1 MFSASKKQE
10 AATDS
15 LLKRKKN
22 MSDKQNNALRPFGMR
37 DKIGYAMGDFGCNMS
52 FSFISSYM
60 ITFFVICMKIDP
72 VVCGVLIF
80 IGKVFDAIND
90 PIVGGLVDSS
100 RPGKEGKFKTWI
112 KWASIPLLICSVLM
126 FIYVPNAPMAV
137 KIAMCLGLYCLWSVS
152 YTSVNVP
159 YGSMQSVLTKEPTER
174 SELSTW
180 RSIGAMLA
188 QIPIMILI
196 PLIIFDDSNNPIGSR
211 FIYCVAVMGVLGWVG
226 FYLCR
231 KMTTERI
238 KPEAVQP
245 EKFNYLNTIKSFFKN
260 KNILA
265 VTIASFAQLAF
276 MMSVTNTM
284 QYVFMCYFKNAK
296 LISVA
301 TVIAGLPVGIGI
313 VLLKPAIKRFS
324 KKQLCTYPFVLSFI
338 GAGVA
343 SFVRLSNPFVWM
355 IFIGLTMMG
364 TSFFTVLMWALV
376 ADCIDFQEQKSGR
389 REESSI
395 YATYSFFRKVAQG
408 TCSLIVTFV
417 LKISAYDTELDAA
430 SQAAGVPE
438 KLYTLTGLM
447 PLIGAVIAFVS
458 MYFLYKLNDNAME
471 EER

>member
-1 MFSASKKQE
+1 MSEKQ
-10 AATDS
+10 D
-15 LLKRKKN
+15 
-22 MSDKQNNALRPFGMR
+22 NALRPFGMR

-52 FSFISSYM
+52 FSFISNNI
-60 ITFFVICMKIDP
+60 ITFFAICMKMDP
-72 VVCGVLIF
+72 LLCGFLIF

-90 PIVGGLVDSS
+90 PIIGGLVDSS
-100 RPGKEGKFKTWI
+100 KPGKDGKFKTWI
-112 KWASIPLLICSVLM
+112 KWASIPLLVCSVLM
-126 FIYVPNAPMAV
+126 FIYVPNAPMGV
-137 KIAMCLGLYCLWSVS
+137 KIAMCLGLYCLWSVA

-159 YGSMQSVLTKEPTER
+159 YGSMQSVITKEPSER
-174 SELSTW
+174 AQLSTW

-188 QIPIMILI
+188 QAPIMVII
-196 PLIIFDDSNNPIGSR
+196 PLIIFDENDNPIGSR
-211 FIYCVAVMGVLGWVG
+211 FIYCVAVMGVLGLIG

-238 KPEAVQP
+238 QPEAVQP

-276 MMSVTNTM
+276 IMSVTNTM
-284 QYVFMCYFKNAK
+284 QYVFMCYFSNTK
-296 LISVA
+296 LISIA
-301 TVIAGLPVGIGI
+301 AVIAGVPVAIGV
-313 VLLKPAIKRFS
+313 VLLRPAIKRFS
-324 KKQLCTYPFVLSFI
+324 KKQLCTYPFILSII
-338 GAGVA
+338 GAAVA
-343 SFVRLSNPFVWM
+343 AFVKISNPYVWM

-376 ADCIDFQEQKSGR
+376 ADCIDYQEQQSGR

-408 TCSLIVTFV
+408 ACSLIVTFV
-417 LKISAYDTELDAA
+417 LKISAYNVKLDAS

-471 EER
+471 ETR